1 MKLHRRGFLH
11 LGAGITALSTASRLA
26 RAQTYPTRPITM
38 IVPTSP
44 GTGFDAW
51 TRIVAERMRGSLKQ
65 PIIVENIPGADG
77 NLATSRAARARPDGY
92 TIIQG
97 SYSTH

>member
-38 IVPTSP
+38 VVPNSP
-44 GTGFDAW
+44 GTGTDAW
-51 TRIVAERMRGSLKQ
+51 TRIVVSRCQQRTSGGS
-65 PIIVENIPGADG
+65 
-77 NLATSRAARARPDGY
+77 SARPAGLKL
-92 TIIQG
+92 QNARSHCCG
-97 SYSTH
+97 ARLS